1 MDSGPLSKVPN
12 IYQVE
17 GDKKLLCFMLYNSQ
31 IAISIPSRLSKIY
44 KEPPLQCTNKVF
56 SILTNLNQISKS
68 SSMSN
73 ITTYLVQK
81 MRSGALPWETKGK
94 INIAIDIS
102 TLFLTLA
109 HPAMQKPFR
118 ILHRYET
125 AVRRMTHPGYYLK

>member
-1 MDSGPLSKVPN
+1 
-12 IYQVE
+12 
-17 GDKKLLCFMLYNSQ
+17 
-31 IAISIPSRLSKIY
+31 
-44 KEPPLQCTNKVF
+44 
-56 SILTNLNQISKS
+56 
-68 SSMSN
+68 
-73 ITTYLVQK
+73 

-125 AVRRMTHPGYYLK
+125 AVRRMTHPGYYLE